1 MPSGGEFLVQVKACG
16 ICPSHIFALYNVW
29 DDFLSSL
36 TAKSLAMW
44 LPLEIIFNTG
54 QLTIAL
60 VGHDIRFKELLIILL
75 ALVFSLLVG
84 SQVEWESRGREP
96 LVQKRNIVLDVPI

>member
-1 MPSGGEFLVQVKACG
+1 MPSSGGFLVQVEACG

-44 LPLEIIFNTG
+44 LLLEIIFNTG
-54 QLTIAL
+54 QLTIPL
-60 VGHDIRFKELLIILL
+60 VGHDIRYKELLVMLL
-75 ALVFSLLVG
+75 AFFFSLPMG
-84 SQVEWESRGREP
+84 S
-96 LVQKRNIVLDVPI
+96 